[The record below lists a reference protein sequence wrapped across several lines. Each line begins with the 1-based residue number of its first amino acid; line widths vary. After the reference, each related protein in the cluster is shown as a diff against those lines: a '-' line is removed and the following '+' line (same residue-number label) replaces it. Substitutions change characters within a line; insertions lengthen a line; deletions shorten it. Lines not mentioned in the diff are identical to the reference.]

1 MERVVHE
8 CHRDDNTICRI
19 PSIPVSEHSV
29 VFNSAC
35 DARAC
40 VVLHIDE
47 SLMTSEMRDVMFSSF
62 R

>member
-1 MERVVHE
+1 MWNGLFMSAIV
-8 CHRDDNTICRI
+8 TTTQ
-19 PSIPVSEHSV
+19 SV
-29 VFNSAC
+29 EFLPVFNSAC

-40 VVLHIDE
+40 MVLHIDE